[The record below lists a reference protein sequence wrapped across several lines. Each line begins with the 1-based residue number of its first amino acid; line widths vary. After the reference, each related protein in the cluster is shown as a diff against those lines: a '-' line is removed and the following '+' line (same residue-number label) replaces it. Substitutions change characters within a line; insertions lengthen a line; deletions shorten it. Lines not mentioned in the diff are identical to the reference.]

1 LRTLEEEHDEPD
13 ESDESEVTK
22 SISVWGICLFLI
34 VVTIIFEKTKDRIE
48 ERASKDML
56 PIIESLFA
64 EMTILG
70 FLSVITFICTK
81 IGFLEEISKHLF
93 GTDGDE
99 PQEMTELFEKVHYC
113 LFAIM
118 IFFVAQVII
127 LVTLGTQSEE
137 EVSEQYHF
145 NFQ

>member
-81 IGFLEEISKHLF
+81 IG
-93 GTDGDE
+93 
-99 PQEMTELFEKVHYC
+99 V
-113 LFAIM
+113 
-118 IFFVAQVII
+118 
-127 LVTLGTQSEE
+127 
-137 EVSEQYHF
+137 
-145 NFQ
+145 